1 MSLIEG
7 LETCCLSF
15 KAEFNSRVAV
25 EGSLAVRDKAPDGV
39 RVSQVSVLLFVL
51 GDEVR
56 SVVPTLSL
64 FLPGEVIS
72 SHL

>member
-1 MSLIEG
+1 
-7 LETCCLSF
+7 
-15 KAEFNSRVAV
+15 
-25 EGSLAVRDKAPDGV
+25 
-39 RVSQVSVLLFVL
+39 VLLLVL